1 MPSKYISPNDVINN
15 PEFLEIDI
23 RPDGDGG
30 HKLSRVTHFTR
41 IPDADGWDNVV
52 YYRYIGSNNHSNS
65 PRNKFGGYVY
75 VLVNNAYP
83 TICKIGMTTNTPEH
97 RLHQINNAGVMDDW
111 ELAYSIKTGRPY
123 DFEQAIHTKL
133 AHIRNR
139 ADREFFEL
147 PLQEA
152 IELIEEM
159 SSIFK

>member
-1 MPSKYISPNDVINN
+1 MPSKYISPEDVINN

-30 HKLSRVTHFTR
+30 HKLNRVTHFTR
-41 IPDADGWDNVV
+41 IPDADGWDTVV

-75 VLVNNAYP
+75 VLVNDAYP
-83 TICKIGMTTNTPEH
+83 KICKIGMTTNTPEH

-123 DFEQAIHTKL
+123 DFEQAVHTKL

-139 ADREFFEL
+139 TDREFFEL

-159 SSIFK
+159 SPIFK

>member
-1 MPSKYISPNDVINN
+1 MIKYLPPTHIIDN

-23 RPDGDGG
+23 RPDDNGG

-41 IPDADGWDNVV
+41 QPADDGWDNVT

-65 PRNKFGGYVY
+65 PRNKFGGFVY

-83 TICKIGMTTNTPEH
+83 TVCKIGMTTNSPEH

-111 ELAYSIKTGRPY
+111 ELGYSIKTGRPY
-123 DFEQAIHTKL
+123 DFEQAVHSKL
-133 AHIRNR
+133 SHIRNR

-152 IELIEEM
+152 IGLLEDM
-159 SSIFK
+159 SPIFK